1 MGKTIKANEKEM
13 AANGQIDNRQ
23 TARRIYLLMRR
34 VHNQRESSK
43 HKAKKKEKKRKIEV
57 RKNPKEKNK
66 REDKKLNQQKE
77 IYLLTRRAL
86 I

>member
-43 HKAKKKEKKRKIEV
+43 HKAKKKEKK
-57 RKNPKEKNK
+57 KED
-66 REDKKLNQQKE
+66 RGKKKS
-77 IYLLTRRAL
+77 
-86 I
+86 